1 MKQALVFF
9 LCLSISTVYAQQA
22 SQKKLTF
29 SAYGEMYYSFDF
41 SKPSDHDKAAF
52 LYNHKRHNELNA
64 NLLLAK
70 ASFQDDMVRA
80 NLGIMT
86 GNYAEY
92 NLSAEPTWAQFIY
105 EGNIGVKLSKKHNT
119 WLDAGILPSHLGFES
134 AIGADCWT
142 LTRGLYAENSPYF
155 ETGVKLSNTSKNG
168 KLLIAAM
175 YLNGWQRVKKPDGI
189 QKPSWGFQINYKA
202 TEKLLLNY
210 SNFIGTDKPDS
221 LAANRH
227 FHNIYAQY
235 EPTEKTGIIAGFD
248 IGSENGR
255 NEKNKIW
262 YCPVIIVKQ
271 KLSNKTTLAIRGE
284 YFYDREQVII
294 TTSTSNGFQT
304 YGLSANLDYD
314 IHSRIK
320 IRVEGK
326 MFESKDSIFSNNTK
340 SNYSLTSC
348 LAVRF

>member
-1 MKQALVFF
+1 MKSLLPFF
-9 LCLSISTVYAQQA
+9 LSWVITGTYAQSKNQPF
-22 SQKKLTF
+22 TF
-29 SAYGEMYYSFDF
+29 SAYGEMYYSYDF
-41 SKPSDHDKAAF
+41 SKPANHDKASF

-70 ASFQDDMVRA
+70 AAYQEDGVRA
-80 NLGIMT
+80 NLGLMA
-86 GNYAEY
+86 GNYAQY

-202 TEKLLLNY
+202 SDKLLLNY

-221 LAANRH
+221 LGANRH
-227 FHNIYAQY
+227 FHNVYAQY
-235 EPTEKTGIIAGFD
+235 DPTDWLGILVGFD
-248 IGSENGR
+248 IGSEKAING
-255 NEKNKIW
+255 KNNLW
-262 YCPVIIVKQ
+262 YCPVLIVKQ
-271 KLSNKTTLAIRGE
+271 KLSDKTTLAFRGE
-284 YFYDREQVII
+284 YFYDRDQVII
-294 TTSTSNGFQT
+294 ATSTTNGFQT
-304 YGLSANLDYD
+304 LGLSTNLDVD
-314 IHSRIK
+314 ITEKVKWRLETK
-320 IRVEGK
+320 VYN
-326 MFESKDSIFSNNTK
+326 SKDNIFADNSNKNQ
-340 SNYSLTSC
+340 SVTSALC
-348 LAVRF
+348 IKL

>member
-1 MKQALVFF
+1 MNHFF
-9 LCLSISTVYAQQA
+9 IFFCSLLAISANAQQTP
-22 SQKKLTF
+22 KNHLIF
-29 SAYGEMYYSFDF
+29 SAYGELYYSYDF
-41 SKPSDHDKAAF
+41 SEPIDHDKSSF

-70 ASFQDDMVRA
+70 ASYQDEMVRA
-80 NLGIMT
+80 NVGIMT
-86 GNYAEY
+86 GNYAQY

-175 YLNGWQRVKKPDGI
+175 YLNGWQRVKKPAGI
-189 QKPSWGFQINYKA
+189 QKPSWGLQINYKA
-202 TEKLLLNY
+202 TDKLQLNY
-210 SNFIGTDKPDS
+210 SNFIGSDKPDS
-221 LAANRH
+221 LQANRH
-227 FHNIYAQY
+227 FHNLYAQY
-235 EPTEKTGIIAGFD
+235 EPTSRLGIIAGFD
-248 IGSENGR
+248 IGSEKASDGQN
-255 NEKNKIW
+255 NVW
-262 YCPVIIVKQ
+262 YCPVLIVKQ
-271 KLSNKTTLAIRGE
+271 KISNKTTLAIRGE
-284 YFYDREQVII
+284 YFYDRDQVII
-294 TTSTSNGFQT
+294 ATATTNGFQT
-304 YGLSANLDYD
+304 YGLSANVDYD
-314 IHSRIK
+314 MHSRVKLRI
-320 IRVEGK
+320 EGK
-326 MFESKDSIFSNNTK
+326 MFESKDPIFSKNTT